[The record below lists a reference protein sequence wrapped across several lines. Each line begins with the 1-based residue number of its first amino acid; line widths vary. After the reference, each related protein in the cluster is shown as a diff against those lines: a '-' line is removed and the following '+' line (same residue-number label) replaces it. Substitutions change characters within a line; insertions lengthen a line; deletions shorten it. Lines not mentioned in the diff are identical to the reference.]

1 MLLKTSSYSL
11 FISNPGIINIF
22 FIFPML
28 ASSDS
33 IWFSELRGAILL
45 LMAAPP
51 AKLQGTCF
59 TKVHRS
65 IDCCFSSSFCPDS
78 TPRLLFLMA
87 EELFFLVPCN
97 LVEKLELLFLDNK
110 GYTINNYLLYL
121 SSLLPTLSCLI
132 VVSLLCPRKRHPN
145 MMNSHLSANTM

>member
-1 MLLKTSSYSL
+1 MLLKTSSCSL
-11 FISNPGIINIF
+11 FISNSGIINLF
-22 FIFPML
+22 FIFPMF

-45 LMAAPP
+45 MAASP
-51 AKLQGTCF
+51 AKLQSTCF

-65 IDCCFSSSFCPDS
+65 IDCCFSSSFCLDS
-78 TPRLLFLMA
+78 TPRLLFLVA

-97 LVEKLELLFLDNK
+97 RVEKLELLFLTIR
-110 GYTINNYLLYL
+110 GYKINNYLLFFVK
-121 SSLLPTLSCLI
+121 SSTTLSCLI